1 MNFIREYLS
10 NWFHCL
16 KETPASEPAPT
27 HNVGKVVALLHL
39 DNKPLPIKVTVT
51 GKVIDSVFG
60 DGVKYAIKAS
70 TLFNRLIERPFIL
83 ADHGMMYPLSRVR
96 SMDVESTDYIVNDDG
111 TPLPDQGPSVDAEI
125 TFGDGD
131 GGCDNDMPVKL
142 DFS

>member
-16 KETPASEPAPT
+16 KETPATEPAPV

-39 DNKPLPIKVTVT
+39 DNKTLPVKITVT

-60 DGVKYAIKAS
+60 DGVKYEVKAS

-83 ADHGMMYPLSRVR
+83 ADHGMMYPLARVKR
-96 SMDVESTDYIVNDDG
+96 IDVTASDFLVDANGD
-111 TPLPDQGPSVDAEI
+111 PLPDQGPAIEGEI
-125 TFGDGD
+125 AIGDGNA
-131 GGCDNDMPVKL
+131 GCDDDMPVKL
-142 DFS
+142 NFS